1 MRSCLFTES
10 WSIVHVTQFEFRN
23 ILLKNSAPTVQL
35 SWPAPCEPSWR
46 SEATFLVSSIPTTWP
61 VAMDWWFMVPWHAS
75 TTCLILQMLHF
86 TFQSCRMSQGIAHG
100 LTWILILPIYLR
112 QFLCCFHDYVHT
124 SGRLGRS
131 IDPWVEK
138 DGRVANC
145 SPVWKFP
152 DISQADCFGLLSFRW
167 QCTETKNKHLQSSRS
182 CATWHCWRHSTS
194 LILTLNTKGWKQ
206 SSDLMKAS
214 MSQTMTSTASRF
226 ELVVFCRMF
235 LANLIPWLA
244 AGGQVCK
251 KLGAL
256 QEDSSVCRNA
266 FSCILVHRIWPR
278 VFWLQDV
285 SQLLETWNWLIQ
297 SD

>member
-1 MRSCLFTES
+1 MTCTLRA
-10 WSIVHVTQFEFRN
+10 
-23 ILLKNSAPTVQL
+23 ILTVWGYL
-35 SWPAPCEPSWR
+35 PGFFHPYYLTSGNG
-46 SEATFLVSSIPTTWP
+46 LV
-61 VAMDWWFMVPWHAS
+61 VYGAL
-75 TTCLILQMLHF
+75 TCLDNMFDFADASLHF
-86 TFQSCRMSQGIAHG
+86 SKLSDEPRYCS
-100 LTWILILPIYLR
+100 WIDMDPDSTHLLR